1 MSDPLSSVFAMTTT
15 PLRDRVA
22 KIVSGL
28 PEATS
33 SGDPHLT
40 LAVRRKTFGYFLDD
54 HHGDGIVGVALKA
67 AAGEQEA
74 LIRSDPTRFYMPAYL
89 GSKGWVGVRLDVG
102 EVDWDEV
109 RELIIEA
116 YRLQAPRRLV
126 AQLDG

>member
-1 MSDPLSSVFAMTTT
+1 MSSVFNMTTS

-22 KIVSGL
+22 KIVADL

-40 LAVRRKTFGYFLDD
+40 LAVRRKTFGYYLDD

-74 LIRSDPTRFYMPAYL
+74 LIRSDPTRFYVPAYL
-89 GSKGWVGVRLDVG
+89 GSKGWVGVRLDLDK
-102 EVDWDEV
+102 VDWDEI
-109 RELIIEA
+109 RELITDA

-126 AQLDG
+126 TQLDS